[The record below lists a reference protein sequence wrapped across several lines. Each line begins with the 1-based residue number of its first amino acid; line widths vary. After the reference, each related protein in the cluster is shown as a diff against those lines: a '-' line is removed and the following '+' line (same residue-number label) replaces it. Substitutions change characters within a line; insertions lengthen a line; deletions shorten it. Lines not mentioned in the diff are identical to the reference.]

1 MNTPPCTPVQKTKVE
16 IIDIRS
22 STQEVSL
29 LEKLE
34 ESLSATPPSFPSLL
48 LWDEKGLQHFEAV
61 TYSPEYYLTDCEI
74 ELLKK
79 HSKEIAQ
86 EIAVDASGRSRSCS
100 MRWKPNVKPCF
111 TMLST

>member
-1 MNTPPCTPVQKTKVE
+1 MNTPPRTPVQKIKVE

-22 STQEVSL
+22 STHEISL

-34 ESLSATPPSFPSLL
+34 ESLSASPPSFPSLL

-61 TYSPEYYLTDCEI
+61 TYSPEYYLTNCEI
-74 ELLKK
+74 ELLKN
-79 HSKEIAQ
+79 
-86 EIAVDASGRSRSCS
+86 ASGRSRSCL
-100 MRWKPNVKPCF
+100 MHWKPDVKPCF